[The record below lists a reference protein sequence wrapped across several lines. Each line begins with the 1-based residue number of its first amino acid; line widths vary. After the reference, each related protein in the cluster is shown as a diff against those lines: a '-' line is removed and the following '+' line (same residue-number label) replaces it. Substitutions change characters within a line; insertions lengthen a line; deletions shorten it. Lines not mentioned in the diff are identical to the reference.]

1 MRMGRVI
8 ELNEPQ
14 IWTILGMLT
23 AAFLGTLG
31 IVSTLFT
38 RVIRTEIGSVRGEI
52 GSVRGEIG
60 GVRGEIGGLR
70 SEMNAKFEAVNARFD
85 AVHGRIDALDRD
97 VQVLVKHTFGLD
109 RG

>member
-38 RVIRTEIGSVRGEI
+38 RVIRTEI

>member
-1 MRMGRVI
+1 MGRVI

-14 IWTILGMLT
+14 IWTALGMLT
-23 AAFLGTLG
+23 AAFFGTLG

-38 RVIRTEIGSVRGEI
+38 RVIRTEIGSVRTEI
-52 GSVRGEIG
+52 GS
-60 GVRGEIGGLR
+60 VRGEIGGLR